1 MAGMITENRTICIT
15 VWRVKLLYFLDELI
29 TQNSSGN
36 QVKWIMVAGEE
47 L

>member
-1 MAGMITENRTICIT
+1 MAGRIRERRTICIA

-36 QVKWIMVAGEE
+36 RVQWIMVAGEE